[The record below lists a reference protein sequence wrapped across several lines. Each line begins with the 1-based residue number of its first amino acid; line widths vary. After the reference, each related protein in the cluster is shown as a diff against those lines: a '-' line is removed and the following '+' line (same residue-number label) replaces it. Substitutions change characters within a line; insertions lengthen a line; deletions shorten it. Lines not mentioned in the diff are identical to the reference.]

1 MNNDVFPNKFKAA
14 LAAKQV
20 QIGCWSALS
29 NPISTEVLGLAGF
42 DWLVLDGEHAP
53 NDISTFIPQLMAL
66 KGSASAPVVRV
77 PTNEPVIIKRILDIG
92 FYNFLIPFV
101 ETKEEAEQAV
111 ASTRYPPEGIR
122 GVSVS
127 HRANMFGTV
136 ADYFA
141 QSNKNITIL
150 VQIESQQ
157 GVDNV
162 DAIAATEGVDGIFVG
177 PSDLAA
183 ALGHLGNASHPDVQ
197 KAIQHIFN
205 RASAHGKPNGILA
218 PVEADARRYLEW
230 GATFVAVGSDL
241 GVFRSATQKLAD
253 TFKKITTTATREMI
267 DMTMKVGFIGL
278 GIMGKPMSKN
288 LLKAGY
294 SLVVAD
300 RNPEA
305 IADVIA
311 AGAETASTAKAIAE
325 QCDVIIT
332 MLPNSPHVKEVA
344 LGENGIIEGAKPGTV
359 LIDMS
364 SIAPLASR
372 EISEALKAKGID
384 MLDAP
389 VSGGEPKA
397 IDGTL
402 SVMVGGDKA
411 IFDKY
416 YDLMK
421 AMAGSVVHTGE
432 IGAGNVTKLAN
443 QVIVALNIAAMS
455 EALTLATKA
464 GVNPDL
470 VYQAIRGGLAGST
483 VLDAKAPMVMDRN
496 FKPGFRIDLHIKDL
510 ANALDTSHGVG
521 AQLPLTAAVM
531 EMMQALRADGLGTAD
546 HSALACYYEK
556 LAKVEVTR

>member
-1 MNNDVFPNKFKAA
+1 
-14 LAAKQV
+14 
-20 QIGCWSALS
+20 
-29 NPISTEVLGLAGF
+29 
-42 DWLVLDGEHAP
+42 
-53 NDISTFIPQLMAL
+53 
-66 KGSASAPVVRV
+66 
-77 PTNEPVIIKRILDIG
+77 
-92 FYNFLIPFV
+92 
-101 ETKEEAEQAV
+101 
-111 ASTRYPPEGIR
+111 
-122 GVSVS
+122 
-127 HRANMFGTV
+127 
-136 ADYFA
+136 
-141 QSNKNITIL
+141 
-150 VQIESQQ
+150 
-157 GVDNV
+157 
-162 DAIAATEGVDGIFVG
+162 
-177 PSDLAA
+177 
-183 ALGHLGNASHPDVQ
+183 
-197 KAIQHIFN
+197 
-205 RASAHGKPNGILA
+205 
-218 PVEADARRYLEW
+218 
-230 GATFVAVGSDL
+230 
-241 GVFRSATQKLAD
+241 
-253 TFKKITTTATREMI
+253 
-267 DMTMKVGFIGL
+267 MKVGFIGL

-288 LLKAGY
+288 LVKAGY
-294 SLVVAD
+294 TLVVRD
-300 RNPEA
+300 SNTQNEA
-305 IADVIA
+305 ELVEL
-311 AGAETASTAKAIAE
+311 GATTAKTPKEVAE

-372 EISEALKAKGID
+372 EIHQALTEKGIN

-411 IFDKY
+411 IFDRY

-421 AMAGSVVHTGE
+421 AMAGSVVHTGD

-510 ANALDTSHGVG
+510 SNALDTSHGIG
-521 AQLPLTAAVM
+521 AQLPLTATVM
-531 EMMQALRADGLGTAD
+531 EMMQALKADGMGTSD

-556 LAKVEVTR
+556 LAKVEISR

>member
-1 MNNDVFPNKFKAA
+1 
-14 LAAKQV
+14 
-20 QIGCWSALS
+20 
-29 NPISTEVLGLAGF
+29 
-42 DWLVLDGEHAP
+42 
-53 NDISTFIPQLMAL
+53 
-66 KGSASAPVVRV
+66 
-77 PTNEPVIIKRILDIG
+77 
-92 FYNFLIPFV
+92 
-101 ETKEEAEQAV
+101 
-111 ASTRYPPEGIR
+111 
-122 GVSVS
+122 
-127 HRANMFGTV
+127 
-136 ADYFA
+136 
-141 QSNKNITIL
+141 
-150 VQIESQQ
+150 
-157 GVDNV
+157 
-162 DAIAATEGVDGIFVG
+162 
-177 PSDLAA
+177 
-183 ALGHLGNASHPDVQ
+183 
-197 KAIQHIFN
+197 
-205 RASAHGKPNGILA
+205 
-218 PVEADARRYLEW
+218 
-230 GATFVAVGSDL
+230 
-241 GVFRSATQKLAD
+241 
-253 TFKKITTTATREMI
+253 
-267 DMTMKVGFIGL
+267 MTMKVGFIGL

-421 AMAGSVVHTGE
+421 AMAGS
-432 IGAGNVTKLAN
+432 
-443 QVIVALNIAAMS
+443 
-455 EALTLATKA
+455 
-464 GVNPDL
+464 
-470 VYQAIRGGLAGST
+470 T